1 MMPAI
6 TFSIA
11 RFCFLRLVLAA
22 DLDLVLLCCVALA
35 EDFAAVAVDFAAVAV
50 DFAAVAV
57 VLLTALPED
66 LTVAEAERVLVEAAT
81 FTPALVLLLSVF
93 PLFLLIPD
101 VEPVPFKVPGVLF

>member
-1 MMPAI
+1 MLIMVLKPATMTIMPMIPAI

-11 RFCFLRLVLAA
+11 RFCFLRLALAA
-22 DLDLVLLCCVALA
+22 DLDLVLLCCVAMA
-35 EDFAAVAVDFAAVAV
+35 EDF
-50 DFAAVAV
+50 
-57 VLLTALPED
+57 
-66 LTVAEAERVLVEAAT
+66 T